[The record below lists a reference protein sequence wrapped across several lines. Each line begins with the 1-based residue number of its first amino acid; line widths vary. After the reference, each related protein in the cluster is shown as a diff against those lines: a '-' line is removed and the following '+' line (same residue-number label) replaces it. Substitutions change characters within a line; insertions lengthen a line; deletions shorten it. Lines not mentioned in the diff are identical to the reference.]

1 MHDSIDHW
9 RALPDD
15 RGVEADEVHV
25 WRVTLDR
32 PEADA
37 RRCFQLLSADEL
49 QRVERL
55 HAEQDRFRFAA
66 GRAALRTILGRI
78 LDEGPARLVFEY
90 AKNGKP
96 RLAHRQLRN
105 QLEFNVSH
113 SHSLALV
120 AVAWS
125 RRVGVDV
132 EQVRELADLG
142 EIVERFFSRHERAA
156 FAKIEHDQRT
166 EAFFRGWVRKEAV
179 LKVIGAGMSLPLDSF
194 DVAITPGEPAALL
207 RFDQL
212 PNEAQQWKLM
222 DLNPAPD
229 FVGALAVEGTG
240 WRLVEREFRGE

>member
-96 RLAHRQLRN
+96 RLAQAAQESTRIQREPFTLTGARCRG
-105 QLEFNVSH
+105 
-113 SHSLALV
+113 LV
-120 AVAWS
+120 AAC
-125 RRVGVDV
+125 RR
-132 EQVRELADLG
+132 R
-142 EIVERFFSRHERAA
+142 R
-156 FAKIEHDQRT
+156 
-166 EAFFRGWVRKEAV
+166 
-179 LKVIGAGMSLPLDSF
+179 
-194 DVAITPGEPAALL
+194 
-207 RFDQL
+207 
-212 PNEAQQWKLM
+212 
-222 DLNPAPD
+222 
-229 FVGALAVEGTG
+229 GTG
-240 WRLVEREFRGE
+240 PRIGRPR

>member
-9 RALPDD
+9 RNLPDD

-25 WRVTLDR
+25 WRVALDR

-37 RRCFQLLSADEL
+37 RRCFQVLSADEL
-49 QRVERL
+49 LRVERL
-55 HAEQDRFRFAA
+55 HVEQDRLRFAA
-66 GRAALRTILGRI
+66 GRSALRTILGRI
-78 LDEGPARLVFEY
+78 PGEGPARLEFEY
-90 AKNGKP
+90 AENGKP
-96 RLAHRQLRN
+96 RLANREIKD

-132 EQVRELADLG
+132 EQVREMADFG
-142 EIVERFFSRHERAA
+142 EIVERFFSQHERAA

-179 LKVIGAGMSLPLDSF
+179 LKVTGAGMSLPLDSF
-194 DVAITPGEPAALL
+194 DVAITPGEPAKLL
-207 RFDQL
+207 RIEGPPD
-212 PNEAQQWKLM
+212 EAQRWKLLDM
-222 DLNPAPD
+222 NPAPG
-229 FVGALAVEGTG
+229 FVGALAVEGAG
-240 WRLVEREFRGE
+240 WRLVEREFRE